1 MVTGILQSETEEL
14 GKIFLNPGLG
24 DAKTTLPPH
33 SIGQSSNR
41 TSLEKKGNELYKD
54 TNKGGYGSLGTIK
67 ATEYY
72 KLSKDGGWD
81 CQKSWKIE
89 RGLIQ
94 EEREPKQEGC
104 HIYI

>member
-1 MVTGILQSETEEL
+1 MVTGILQSEIEEF

-41 TSLEKKGNELYKD
+41 TSLRKKENELYKD
-54 TNKGGYGSLGTIK
+54 MNKGGHGSLGAIK

-72 KLSKDGGWD
+72 KLSKDRGWD
-81 CQKSWKIE
+81 CQNSCKIE
-89 RGLIQ
+89 QALIQ
-94 EEREPKQEGC
+94 EERDPKQEGC